1 MTKFRFLIVLSLLLA
16 LLFTTSCG
24 TGDDV
29 AEGMENAAQTA
40 AQAIDEAIRMIAR
53 ESESWQKFLDD
64 MLAQL
69 PDDSRA
75 LIEADID
82 NLVSKAIAMTGAE
95 FRCETKY
102 VGDYV
107 RGQLLAIKA
116 EILGQEIPL
125 SDFVVC
131 NTIPTIIDLSL
142 SEPPKSVEF
151 WGYDFQ
157 GRPIKVWHVSSR
169 GIRRDV
175 SNKLGRPSEFLRT
188 LDFGRLGVPLTS
200 QSEMIQIG
208 IEDRV
213 LYDVRIYQPNMK
225 ACEVKVGE
233 VRAGE
238 QVTVLADELLRG
250 DGEFKG
256 NGPMMNVYA
265 FLNINYS
272 ERGIETCTNLYAEE
286 TKGDQTTLRGA
297 ECVPLYL
304 MTDPNWEISELLT
317 VDEFTH
323 SYTDNDTDDD
333 PFDLGES
340 VITHLD
346 YTGDTSGED
355 VGRTQV
361 KVTFGALPFKM
372 REIGNC
378 LDPEAV
384 NPIDLSIWSRDEIES
399 SVEEVLESAPPGV
412 HTTQESYSEMWK
424 KLLQNP

>member
-1 MTKFRFLIVLSLLLA
+1 MTKFRFLIILSLLLA
-16 LLFTTSCG
+16 LLFTTSCDPG
-24 TGDDV
+24 EDI
-29 AEGMENAAQTA
+29 AEGVENAALTA

-53 ESESWQKFLDD
+53 ESESWEKFLED
-64 MLAQL
+64 MLAKL
-69 PDDSRA
+69 PEDSRA
-75 LIEADID
+75 LIKADID
-82 NLVSKAIAMTGAE
+82 NLVSKALAMTGAE
-95 FRCETKY
+95 FRCEGKY

-107 RGQLLAIKA
+107 RGQLIAIKA
-116 EILGQEIPL
+116 ELLGQEIPP

-175 SNKLGRPSEFLRT
+175 SNKLGRNSEFLRT

-200 QSEMIQIG
+200 QSEKIQIG

-213 LYDVRIYQPNMK
+213 LYDVRIYQPEMK

-233 VRAGE
+233 VRAGK
-238 QVTVLADELLRG
+238 QVTVLTDELLRE

-256 NGPMMNVYA
+256 NGPMMDLYA
-265 FLNINYS
+265 SIYHSGS
-272 ERGIETCTNLYAEE
+272 EISTCITLYAEE
-286 TKGDQTTLRGA
+286 TCCDYTYLRGS
-297 ECVPLYL
+297 ECVQLYL

-317 VDEFTH
+317 VGEFTH
-323 SYTDNDTDDD
+323 SYTDNDVYDD
-333 PFDLGES
+333 PFDLGGG

-346 YTGDTSGED
+346 YTGDTAGED
-355 VGRTQV
+355 FGRTQV
-361 KVTFGALPFKM
+361 KVTFGAIPFKM

-378 LDPEAV
+378 LDPTEV
-384 NPIDLSIWSRDEIES
+384 KPSDLSIWSLGEIES

-412 HTTQESYSEMWK
+412 HMTQEGFSEMWED
-424 KLLQNP
+424 LLQNP